1 MLKKIGKFLF
11 ILLLLLA
18 SMAIY
23 VLYYPVDIRTASL
36 LDGVEAAD
44 YEKGK
49 TLIAEME
56 AAYGGK
62 EQWKAYKEGVFI
74 QSANWYGRKT
84 ISHWDV
90 VPQRFALRCELG
102 TENSELK
109 LLNGPNVNVR
119 WGIENGNSYS
129 IHPDQQRKA
138 EEYNRY
144 SDKLLFKSYWFQFP
158 FRIGEAEF
166 ISYAGEA
173 IVEGQAYDLVFATWG
188 EEEANTT
195 YDQFILY
202 LDKETHLLHWLSFTV
217 RDKIPAIPICAKF
230 DNFKSVD
237 KIILAHDQYVM
248 QGKPGDNGIKL
259 HENHYE
265 VIHLGLNSTLF

>member
-1 MLKKIGKFLF
+1 MLKKIGKFSF
-11 ILLLLLA
+11 VLLLIFTA
-18 SMAIY
+18 AAIY
-23 VLYYPVDIRTASL
+23 IFYYPTDIRTASL

-49 TLIAEME
+49 ALIAEME

-62 EQWKAYKEGVFI
+62 EEWMAYKEGVFI
-74 QSANWYGRKT
+74 QSANWYGRKA

-90 VPQRFALRCELG
+90 SPQRFILRCELG
-102 TENSELK
+102 TDNSELK
-109 LLNGPNVNVR
+109 LLNGPNTGIR
-119 WGIENGNSYS
+119 WGIENGTSYS
-129 IHPDQQRKA
+129 IHSNQERKT

-158 FRIGEAEF
+158 FRVGEAEF

-173 IVEGQAYDLVFATWG
+173 TVEGQAYDLVFATWG
-188 EEEANTT
+188 SEAANAT

-202 LDKETHLLHWLSFTV
+202 LNKETHLIDWLYFTV
-217 RDKIPAIPICAKF
+217 RDKIPAVPICAKF
-230 DNFKSVD
+230 DNFKYVD
-237 KIILAHDQYVM
+237 KIVLAHDQYVM
-248 QGKPGDNGIKL
+248 QGKPGAKGVKL

-265 VIHLGLNSTLF
+265 AIHLGVGKAPF